1 MSFFLGGVISGI
13 VFFYGK
19 MDPIFLVGWGYMIA
33 GVLWSVGKH
42 VWFPEII
49 REMSNENGAEG
60 EDR

>member
-1 MSFFLGGVISGI
+1 
-13 VFFYGK
+13 
-19 MDPIFLVGWGYMIA
+19 MIA